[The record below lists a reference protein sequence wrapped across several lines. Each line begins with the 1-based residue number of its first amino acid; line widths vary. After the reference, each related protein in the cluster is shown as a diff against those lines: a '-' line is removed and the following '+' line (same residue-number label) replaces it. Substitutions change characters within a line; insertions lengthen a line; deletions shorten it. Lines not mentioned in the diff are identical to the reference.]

1 MRRVLITGGAGFL
14 GVNAAVHM
22 IERGWHATIL
32 DNLSRAGTERNLK
45 WLITQH
51 PARTTFIKE
60 DVRNAPAL
68 AEHVSDQDAI
78 LHLAAQVAVTTSLT
92 DPDTDFDINARGT
105 LNVLEAVRKN
115 NPEAAFVF
123 ASTNKVYGK
132 LDHKSGPCK
141 ETQPLDF
148 HSPYGCSKGTA
159 DQYVRDYARCFHMNT
174 VVLRQSCIYGAHQ
187 YGTEDQGWV
196 AHFVH
201 SILRGKP
208 LTIYGDGKQVRDLL
222 DARDLSEL
230 YEVAI
235 EKIAITRGEIYNVGG
250 GEPNQRNLL
259 EVIDQIG
266 ELVNKK
272 PQYTFSDWRE
282 GDQRLGRVPGLTP
295 RAGEVPAAAR
305 QVGEQRRLP
314 PRQRRHRHG
323 CGPHHRTGDAGT
335 LRGHVLDRAAD
346 RPAPVEPCE
355 VQDVEHLQH
364 EVIAPAGGRHGQP
377 AKSGEA

>member
-1 MRRVLITGGAGFL
+1 VTPTALGLEHTRAAGRTEPRTRTTTEVARPRRLLITGGAGFL

-22 IERGWHATIL
+22 IDRGWHVTVL

-45 WLITQH
+45 WLITEH
-51 PARTTFIKE
+51 PAQTTFIKE
-60 DVRNAPAL
+60 DVRNAGSL
-68 AEHVSDQDAI
+68 AEHVKNQDAI
-78 LHLAAQVAVTTSLT
+78 LHLAAQVAVTTSLV
-92 DPDTDFDINARGT
+92 DPDTDFDINAKGT
-105 LNVLEAVRKN
+105 LNVLEATRKH
-115 NPEAAFVF
+115 NPEAPFVF

-201 SILRGKP
+201 SILDDRP
-208 LTIYGDGKQVRDLL
+208 LTIYGDGRQVRDLL
-222 DARDLSEL
+222 DARDLSAL
-230 YEVAI
+230 YEIAI
-235 EKIAITRGEIYNVGG
+235 ENIDTTRGEIYNVGG

-266 ELVNKK
+266 ELVHKT
-272 PQYTFSDWRE
+272 PQFSFSGWRE
-282 GDQRLGRVPGLTP
+282 GDQAYYVSDIAKAKKDLGWEPSIQFDRGLKDLV
-295 RAGEVPAAAR
+295 AWAAA
-305 QVGEQRRLP
+305 
-314 PRQRRHRHG
+314 
-323 CGPHHRTGDAGT
+323 
-335 LRGHVLDRAAD
+335 LD
-346 RPAPVEPCE
+346 
-355 VQDVEHLQH
+355 
-364 EVIAPAGGRHGQP
+364 
-377 AKSGEA
+377 